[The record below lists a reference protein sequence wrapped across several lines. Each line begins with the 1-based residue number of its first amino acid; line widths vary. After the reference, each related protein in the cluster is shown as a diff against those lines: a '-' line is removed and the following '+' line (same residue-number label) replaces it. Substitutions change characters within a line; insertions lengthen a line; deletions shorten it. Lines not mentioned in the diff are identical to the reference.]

1 MKIKSKILFLS
12 VLLVG
17 SLIVTPTLASTTH
30 AGVYTR
36 SMSNNLDTVTIDF
49 IDCTAVVPLKKELT
63 MPRSEWN
70 EILDELHLIS
80 TSGASMSEVFSAQ
93 LRVFQNHNLVSK
105 DTTMNDLFDRF
116 TLTTHTGLM
125 RSLQQRNHRILP
137 LNNTIFSA
145 LSALSFTME
154 NANGSAFVF
163 GLNTFI
169 NYIGFN
175 IISLHKGYA
184 TTGIQTNGLISK
196 SVPPGEYAGAIFG
209 FFGYWF
215 GTKIST
221 GIYSDLTV
229 AGLAIITVWV
239 PVP

>member
-1 MKIKSKILFLS
+1 MKIKNKILFLS

-17 SLIVTPTLASTTH
+17 SLMVTPTLASTIQADVNTN
-30 AGVYTR
+30 
-36 SMSNNLDTVTIDF
+36 SMSNRLDTITIDF
-49 IDCTAVVPLKKELT
+49 NDCTAVVPVKKEITLSQ
-63 MPRSEWN
+63 SEWN
-70 EILDELHLIS
+70 EILDELHLIA
-80 TSGASMSEVFSAQ
+80 TSGGSMSEVFSAQ
-93 LRVFQNHNLVSK
+93 LKVFQNHNLVSK
-105 DTTMNDLFDRF
+105 DTTMNELSDRF
-116 TLTTHTGLM
+116 NLISHIGMM
-125 RSLQQRNHRILP
+125 RSLHSRTPRILP
-137 LNNTIFSA
+137 LNNTIISA

-154 NANGSAFVF
+154 NPNGSAFVF

-215 GTKIST
+215 GTKVST
-221 GIYSDLTV
+221 GVYSDLTV